1 VDLVKLADRENDYVK
16 TFSGGMVRRLEVAR
30 GLLHDPSILFLDEP
44 TIGLDTQTR
53 VLLWRHVEEMNRTE
67 GTTVFFRTHYIEEAE
82 MVADRIALIDF
93 GRIVAMGSVDGLKQQ
108 TGTSTLEEAY
118 LSLTGTTIREE
129 RIEGS
134 GQLRERIRGQ
144 RR

>member
-30 GLLHDPSILFLDEP
+30 GLLHNPSLLFLDEP
-44 TIGLDTQTR
+44 TTGLDTQTR

-67 GTTVFFRTHYIEEAE
+67 GTTVFFSTQYIEEAE

-93 GRIVAMGSVDGLKQQ
+93 GRIVAMGSVDELKQR

-129 RIEGS
+129 RVEGS